1 MEKKEYIKPEIT
13 VIEVEPQQIICSSPG
28 DEEYK
33 YNLNDGSLDEL
44 GDGGEFW

>member
-28 DEEYK
+28 NVQEYGTN
-33 YNLNDGSLDEL
+33 NLEEL

>member
-1 MEKKEYIKPEIT
+1 MEKKEYVKPEIT

-28 DEEYK
+28 NVQEYGTN
-33 YNLNDGSLDEL
+33 NLEEL

>member
-1 MEKKEYIKPEIT
+1 MEKKEYVKPEIT

-28 DEEYK
+28 NVQEYDTN
-33 YNLNDGSLDEL
+33 NLEEL